1 MKHLPF
7 RIFTL
12 AIFIVLIVPLLVQDG
27 MFMDGVLYAAV
38 AKNQA
43 EGFGSFWQPIFAD
56 TWNKHGVQT
65 FHEHP
70 PLVFGI
76 QSLFFKLFGTSIYVE
91 RFHSFLTAIF
101 TAWLIHLNWKT
112 IFQNQKEL
120 IKFSWLPILFWI
132 IIPVCFWSF
141 QNNMQENTMGIF
153 TLASTYF
160 LLQFYF
166 QKPKNKYL
174 ILSGAFIFLAS
185 FCKGVPGFFP
195 LAFPFLIWISHR
207 KISFVNVIHHTF
219 LLSLSA
225 IGIYAILMLHE
236 PARESLV
243 FYFEN
248 RLMGRIDSDPTVG
261 NRFYIVGRL
270 FQELLPPLILGGL
283 IFLFSKLKSNDL
295 SFKTINLKNAF
306 LFCLLGFAGTL
317 PLLLTMVQ
325 KGFYMV
331 HALPFFGIAIALI
344 VAPSLIFFFQKES
357 NNQKHNASANTFTIT
372 SSLFLVGVIIFS
384 SFQIGKTKRDE
395 DMLHDVYLLKNI
407 LPEKAHVSLE
417 KSIHQDWNLKV
428 YLMRNSE
435 ISTDNKLTHPYFL
448 VEKKKKDFT
457 LEGFEKMEYGLKR
470 YEILK
475 EGKNNGE

>member
-12 AIFIVLIVPLLVQDG
+12 AIFIGLIIPLLVQDG
-27 MFMDGVLYAAV
+27 MFMDGVLYTAV

-43 EGFGSFWQPIFAD
+43 EGFGSFWYPIFAD
-56 TWNKHGVQT
+56 TWNKHGVHT

-76 QSLFFKLFGTSIYVE
+76 QSLFFKIFGTSIYVE
-91 RFHSFLTAIF
+91 RFYSLLSAII
-101 TAWLIHLNWKT
+101 TAWLIHINWKAL
-112 IFQNQKEL
+112 FQNQKHL

-132 IIPVCFWSF
+132 IIPICFWSF

-160 LLQFYF
+160 QLKFYF
-166 QKPKNKYL
+166 QKSKNKYL
-174 ILSGAFIFLAS
+174 LLSGGFIFLAS

-207 KISFVNVIHHTF
+207 KISFVNVIHHTTI
-219 LLSLSA
+219 LSLSVL
-225 IGIYAILMLHE
+225 GIYALLIFHE

-261 NRFYIVGRL
+261 NRFYIIGRL

-283 IFLFSKLKSNDL
+283 ILFFSKLKS
-295 SFKTINLKNAF
+295 KTFHSSKADFKNAF
-306 LFCLLGFAGTL
+306 LFSLIGFAGTL
-317 PLLLTMVQ
+317 PLFLTMVQ

-331 HALPFFGIAIALI
+331 HALPYFGIAIALI
-344 VAPSLIFFFQKES
+344 IVPNLVVFFQNK
-357 NNQKHNASANTFTIT
+357 SAKKNYNNTFTILST
-372 SSLFLVGVIIFS
+372 LLLIGVILFS
-384 SFQIGKTKRDE
+384 SFQFGKYKRDKT
-395 DMLHDVYLLKNI
+395 MLHDVYLLKNI
-407 LPEKAHVSLE
+407 LPKNAHITIE
-417 KSIHQDWNLKV
+417 KSIHQDWGLKV
-428 YLMRNSE
+428 YLMRTSGYSTSNT
-435 ISTDNKLTHPYFL
+435 ISYPYFL
-448 VEKKKKDFT
+448 VEKKKKNFH
-457 LEGFEKMEYGLKR
+457 LEGFKKMEIGLKK
-470 YEILK
+470 YNLLVINDE
-475 EGKNNGE
+475 

>member
-12 AIFIVLIVPLLVQDG
+12 AIFIGLIVPILVQDG
-27 MFMDGVLYAAV
+27 MFMDGVLYTAV

-43 EGFGSFWQPIFAD
+43 EGFGSFWYPIFAD
-56 TWNKHGVQT
+56 TWNKHGVHT

-76 QSLFFKLFGTSIYVE
+76 QSLFFKILGSSIYVE
-91 RFHSFLTAIF
+91 RFYSFLTAIF

-112 IFQNQKEL
+112 LFQNQIEF

-141 QNNMQENTMGIF
+141 QNNMQENTMGVF

-160 LLQFYF
+160 LLKFYL
-166 QKPKNKYL
+166 QKSINKYL
-174 ILSGAFIFLAS
+174 FLSGVFIFLAS

-207 KISFVNVIHHTF
+207 KTTFVNVIHQTSILGFTTF
-219 LLSLSA
+219 LF
-225 IGIYAILMLHE
+225 YAILMLHE
-236 PARESLV
+236 PAKESLS

-261 NRFYIVGRL
+261 NRFYIIGRL

-283 IFLFSKLKSNDL
+283 ILLFSKLKS
-295 SFKTINLKNAF
+295 KTLHFSEADFKNAF
-306 LFCLLGFAGTL
+306 LFFLIGFAGTL

-331 HALPFFGIAIALI
+331 HALPYFGIAIALI
-344 VAPSLIFFFQKES
+344 IVPNLVVFFQNKSIE
-357 NNQKHNASANTFTIT
+357 NIYNKTFTIP
-372 SSLFLVGVIIFS
+372 SSLLLIGVILFS
-384 SFQIGKTKRDE
+384 SFQFGKAKRDE

-407 LPEKAHVSLE
+407 LPKNAHITIE
-417 KSIHQDWNLKV
+417 KSIHQDWGLKV
-428 YLMRNSE
+428 YLMRNSDL
-435 ISTDNKLTHPYFL
+435 STSNIIPYPYFL
-448 VEKKKKDFT
+448 VEKKKQNFS
-457 LEGFEKMEYGLKR
+457 LQGFKKMDYGLKR
-470 YEILK
+470 YDLFI
-475 EGKNNGE
+475 KN

>member
-12 AIFIVLIVPLLVQDG
+12 AIFIGLIVPLLVQDG

-43 EGFGSFWQPIFAD
+43 EGFGSFWYPIFSD
-56 TWNKHGVQT
+56 TWNKHGVHT

-70 PLVFGI
+70 SLVFGI
-76 QSLFFKLFGTSIYVE
+76 QSLFFKLLGTSIYVE
-91 RFHSFLTAIF
+91 RFYSFLTAVL
-101 TAWLIHLNWKT
+101 TAWLIHLNWKVL
-112 IFQNQKEL
+112 FQNQKDL

-160 LLQFYF
+160 LLKFYF
-166 QKPKNKYL
+166 RKSKTKYL
-174 ILSGAFIFLAS
+174 ILSGGFIFLAS
-185 FCKGVPGFFP
+185 FCKGIPGFFP

-207 KISFVNVIHHTF
+207 KTSFVNIIHQTSLLGFTTF
-219 LLSLSA
+219 LF
-225 IGIYAILMLHE
+225 YALLMLHE
-236 PARESLV
+236 PARESLS

-283 IFLFSKLKSNDL
+283 ILFFLKLKLKQLAFVKNDL
-295 SFKTINLKNAF
+295 QQAILFF
-306 LFCLLGFAGTL
+306 LIGFAGTL

-331 HALPFFGIAIALI
+331 HALPYFGIAIAIIVAPNLSYFFDKKSAQEKYNNIFTFISSLHLI
-344 VAPSLIFFFQKES
+344 VAI
-357 NNQKHNASANTFTIT
+357 
-372 SSLFLVGVIIFS
+372 LFSTL
-384 SFQIGKTKRDE
+384 QIGNSKRDAE
-395 DMLHDVYLLKNI
+395 MLHDVYLLKNI
-407 LPEKAHVSLE
+407 LPEKAHITLE
-417 KSIHQDWNLKV
+417 KSIHQDWGLKV

-435 ISTDNKLTHPYFL
+435 ISTSNTIFYPYFL
-448 VEKKKKDFT
+448 VEKRKKNFI
-457 LEGFEKMEYGLKR
+457 LEGYKKVAYDLKR
-470 YEILK
+470 YELFVSD
-475 EGKNNGE
+475 

>member
-12 AIFIVLIVPLLVQDG
+12 AVFIGLIVPLLVQDG

-43 EGFGSFWQPIFAD
+43 EGFGSFWYPIFAD
-56 TWNKHGVQT
+56 TWNKHGVHT

-76 QSLFFKLFGTSIYVE
+76 QSLFFKIFGTSIYIE
-91 RFHSFLTAIF
+91 RFYSFFTAIS
-101 TAWLIHLNWKT
+101 TAWLIHLNWK
-112 IFQNQKEL
+112 ILFQSQKEL

-153 TLASTYF
+153 TLVSTYF
-160 LLQFYF
+160 LLKFYF
-166 QKPKNKYL
+166 QKSKNKYL
-174 ILSGAFIFLAS
+174 LLSGIFIFLAS

-207 KISFVNVIHHTF
+207 KITFVNVIHHTI

-225 IGIYAILMLHE
+225 LGIYALLILHE

-243 FYFEN
+243 FYVEN

-270 FQELLPPLILGGL
+270 AQELLPPLILGGL
-283 IFLFSKLKSNDL
+283 ILLFSKLKSKFL
-295 SFKTINLKNAF
+295 HFKTIQLQNII
-306 LFCLLGFAGTL
+306 LFSLIGFAGTL

-331 HALPFFGIAIALI
+331 HALPYFGIAIAII
-344 VAPSLIFFFQKES
+344 VAPNLVIFFQKENS
-357 NNQKHNASANTFTIT
+357 NQKNNNIFTYSTSALLI
-372 SSLFLVGVIIFS
+372 GAIIFS
-384 SFQIGKTKRDE
+384 SLQIGKSKRDT

-407 LPEKAHVSLE
+407 LPKKAHITLE
-417 KSIHQDWNLKV
+417 KSIHQDWNLKI

-435 ISTDNKLTHPYFL
+435 ISTSNTISYPYFL
-448 VEKKKKDFT
+448 VEKKKT
-457 LEGFEKMEYGLKR
+457 NSSLEGFEKMDYGLKR
-470 YEILK
+470 YDLLTVNAER
-475 EGKNNGE
+475 